1 MNKKNLYN
9 GFIHN
14 FFPFNRPEHVA
25 TAIVELI
32 EKGGNGTVFV
42 SENNQPTYAVQLPI
56 YTDLKISV

>member
-1 MNKKNLYN
+1 M
-9 GFIHN
+9 F

-32 EKGGNGTVFV
+32 EKGGNGAVFV
-42 SENNQPTYAVQLPI
+42 SENDQPAYAVQLPI